1 MEKYKKEIIEITD
14 EGIILID
21 KLPADFEYLYNKIK
35 SKSCIIS
42 MFNEASYI
50 NLLVPFEAWLSDKV
64 SEDDFKETV
73 AYVKNEW
80 QKDLE
85 IINMM
90 KDEETIKLI

>member
-21 KLPADFEYLYNKIK
+21 KLPADFEILYNKIK

-50 NLLVPFEAWLSDKV
+50 NLLVPFETWLSDKV

-80 QKDLE
+80 QKDRE
-85 IINMM
+85 IINAM

>member
-21 KLPADFEYLYNKIK
+21 KLPADFENLYNKIK

-50 NLLVPFEAWLSDKV
+50 NLLVPFETWLSDKV

-80 QKDLE
+80 QKDRE
-85 IINMM
+85 IINAM